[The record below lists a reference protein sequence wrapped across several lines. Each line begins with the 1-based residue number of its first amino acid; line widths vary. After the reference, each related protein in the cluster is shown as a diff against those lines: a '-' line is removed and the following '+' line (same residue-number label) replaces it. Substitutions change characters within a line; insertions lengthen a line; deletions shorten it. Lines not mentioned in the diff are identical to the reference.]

1 LEDLKL
7 KTLYGTKTMKIMDE
21 ITCQYGLKAT
31 ERKILIALLLFAD
44 GKMECSPTAGEISE
58 VCGFSRSCVRRAIRS
73 MEEKGLVTR
82 EAQYYEDEPAARAA
96 NKYTFRFEYK

>member
-7 KTLYGTKTMKIMDE
+7 KTLYEAKTMKIVDE
-21 ITCQYGLKAT
+21 VTCQYGLKAT
-31 ERKILIALLLFAD
+31 ERKVFTSLLIYAD
-44 GKMECSPTAGEISE
+44 GKTECNPTAGEIAE
-58 VCGFSRSCVRRAIRS
+58 MCGISRSAVRRAVRS

-96 NKYTFRFEYK
+96 NKYTLRFEA